1 MKRFLKYIFTLMAI
15 GILGTT
21 VCLTLADNFVY
32 SLNNSSVISESS
44 DSLKEV
50 SIYENIKLDSE
61 SALVQYAFDNKYY
74 VYLKDGKIYINDT
87 KKKELIS
94 TIEEDDPICF
104 YNLLYDKN
112 LILYFT
118 QKKVGTSSKLT
129 LRTYEITSKSKLKHD
144 DFTVNN
150 FSKIKELEYSPV
162 INIKY
167 INIETK
173 TGVKENNIIYR
184 IDLFK
189 GMSQVVSGKIISKL
203 SMLKQKDRLYYE
215 DSKGD
220 IYYSGGKL
228 GIFKEKVNLIGTD
241 LDDNIYFISTTNKDK
256 VYKVQNN
263 KIINTI
269 QLSDTDVVSWYS
281 DNTNVYLIYPT
292 YIINVSSENVN
303 KRLVKLSNY
312 VTFESIKD
320 NIVYLKT
327 NDNTIIS
334 RELLK

>member
-1 MKRFLKYIFTLMAI
+1 MKRFLKYIFAFMAM
-15 GILGTT
+15 GIFGT
-21 VCLTLADNFVY
+21 VICLTLADNFVY
-32 SLNNSSVISESS
+32 SLNNSSVIIESS

-50 SIYENIKLDSE
+50 SIYENIKVDSA
-61 SALVQYAFDNKYY
+61 STLVQYAFDNKYY
-74 VYLKDGKIYINDT
+74 AYLKDGKIYVYNT
-87 KKKELIS
+87 EKKELIE
-94 TIEEDDPICF
+94 TIEESDPICF

-129 LRTYEITSKSKLKHD
+129 LKTYEITSKSKMEHD
-144 DFTVNN
+144 NFSVNN

-173 TGVKENNIIYR
+173 TSVKESNIIYR

-228 GIFKEKVNLIGTD
+228 SIFKEKVNLIGTD
-241 LDDNIYFISTTNKDK
+241 IDDNIYFISTEDKDK
-256 VYKVQNN
+256 VYKVQSN
-263 KIINTI
+263 KIIDTI
-269 QLSDTDVVSWYS
+269 ELSDTDVVSWYS
-281 DNTNVYLIYPT
+281 DNDNVYLIYPT
-292 YIINVSSENVN
+292 YIINISSENTN
-303 KRLVKLSNY
+303 KRLAKLSNY

-320 NIVYLKT
+320 NTVYLKT
-327 NDNTIIS
+327 KDNTIIS
-334 RELLK
+334 RELL